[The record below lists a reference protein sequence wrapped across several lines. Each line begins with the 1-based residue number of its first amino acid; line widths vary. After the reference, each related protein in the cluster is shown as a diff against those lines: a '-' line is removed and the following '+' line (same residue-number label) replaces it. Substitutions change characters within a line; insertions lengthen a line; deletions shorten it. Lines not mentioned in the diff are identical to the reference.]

1 MLKELPYEVLLLHDL
16 QCVDSRDNV
25 SGWGYEINIF
35 SHFGPDLS
43 SPGLTLVPTGIIK
56 PRNLLKKLSKH
67 ERRQTNGYRMRFIVN
82 FNQRLQCDNLE

>member
-1 MLKELPYEVLLLHDL
+1 MWVPGG
-16 QCVDSRDNV
+16 V
-25 SGWGYEINIF
+25 SGTPRHEINIF

-56 PRNLLKKLSKH
+56 PRNLLKKLSKR

-82 FNQRLQCDNLE
+82 FNQRIVM

>member
-1 MLKELPYEVLLLHDL
+1 MRSTPEHVFCCTDEWVPLLTAEA
-16 QCVDSRDNV
+16 SRDKV
-25 SGWGYEINIF
+25 GGWGYETNII

-82 FNQRLQCDNLE
+82 FNQRIAM